1 MEHVEISA
9 GERSALLL
17 VVSMHCLVLYCY
29 LLASTKRGNESE
41 ALREGNLPAGRQG
54 SHNNIA
60 PFRPT
65 STDCA
70 AGRGAA
76 AVATHK
82 LRGGAA
88 QSRWYP
94 RRRYLPLLPRRRLR
108 RIPQFGQMAVGGK
121 LVRSKTVATLWL
133 LRAGSR
139 GQQPLDGSIVNTS
152 LLERKVDI
160 PCERAWCRTNMLS
173 KLRRPSVKGGSALR
187 QWWPRLPMRFR
198 LCRNALSRDRV

>member
-1 MEHVEISA
+1 MNNLGGRRSRPLENVEISA
-9 GERSALLL
+9 SERSALLP

-41 ALREGNLPAGRQG
+41 AGRATWPAGRAVIIILPH
-54 SHNNIA
+54 SDR
-60 PFRPT
+60 PRPT
-65 STDCA
+65 VRT
-70 AGRGAA
+70 AA

-82 LRGGAA
+82 LGGGAA

-94 RRRYLPLLPRRRLR
+94 RRCYLPLRLR

-160 PCERAWCRTNMLS
+160 PCERGVERVCSRNSGTPQ
-173 KLRRPSVKGGSALR
+173 LRVDRRSANGRLASQCGSA
-187 QWWPRLPMRFR
+187 
-198 LCRNALSRDRV
+198 CANALSRDRV

>member
-1 MEHVEISA
+1 MRARQA
-9 GERSALLL
+9 GRA
-17 VVSMHCLVLYCY
+17 
-29 LLASTKRGNESE
+29 TW
-41 ALREGNLPAGRQG
+41 PAGRQG

-70 AGRGAA
+70 AAA

-82 LRGGAA
+82 LGGGAA

-94 RRRYLPLLPRRRLR
+94 RRRYLPLRLR

-139 GQQPLDGSIVNTS
+139 GQQPLDGSIVNTR
-152 LLERKVDI
+152 LQERKVDI
-160 PCERAWCRTNMLS
+160 PCERGVERICSRNSGAPQLGVD
-173 KLRRPSVKGGSALR
+173 RRSANGRLASQCGSACAE
-187 QWWPRLPMRFR
+187 MR
-198 LCRNALSRDRV
+198 SREIGSDT